1 MGNGQWPVR
10 PRRDRPSKF
19 VEVVFK
25 IKAKGVFERVQR
37 GRTKQQW
44 LILPPPLVL
53 VEHRMIRFRSVGVD
67 SEDRV
72 AALLR
77 QPLGNRP

>member
-1 MGNGQWPVR
+1 ME
-10 PRRDRPSKF
+10 RRVSK
-19 VEVVFK
+19 
-25 IKAKGVFERVQR
+25 Q
-37 GRTKQQW
+37 GR